1 MQLQF
6 ELLAADGRIE
16 SIQVSVDYCIVA
28 GWAGR
33 DRAAIEHH
41 ILELAELGVP
51 RPSDVPLYYRIATN
65 QLVQNERVQVVG
77 PHSSGEAEVLVFQH
91 NGELCVGLASDHT
104 DRALE
109 AHSVALSK
117 QVCVKP
123 VATTAWRFSDVAAH
137 WDELILRAWI
147 TEDGQEVAYQD
158 GAVASLLHPLDL
170 IKKHFQQDQLPE
182 KTVMTCGTV
191 ATIGNIRPASQFT
204 MELFDPRLNR
214 RIRHTYEIEFLPEIA

>member
-1 MQLQF
+1 M
-6 ELLAADGRIE
+6 LLNFDLISANGSTE
-16 SIQVSVDYCIVA
+16 SIQVSVANCIVA

-33 DRAAIEHH
+33 DREAIEHH

-65 QLVQNERVQVVG
+65 QLTQSDQVQVVG
-77 PHSSGEAEVLVFQH
+77 ANSSGEAEVLVFNH
-91 NGELCVGLASDHT
+91 NNELCVSLASDHT

-123 VATTAWRFSDVAAH
+123 AATQAWRYSDVAAH
-137 WDELILRAWI
+137 WDELVLRAWI
-147 TEDGQEVAYQD
+147 IEDGEEVAYQN

-170 IKKHFQQDQLPE
+170 IKKHFAQDHLPNQ
-182 KTVMTCGTV
+182 TAMTCGTV
-191 ATIGNIRPASQFT
+191 ATIGTIRPATQFT
-204 MELFDPRLNR
+204 MELYDPRLER
-214 RIRHTYEIEFLPEIA
+214 SIRHTYQVEFLPEIA